1 MRNDIDAEYD
11 FNRMEVVLISSIIKE
26 NLKNASW
33 IRRMFVEGEKLKKE
47 RGAENVYDYSLGNP
61 YFEPPKSLIQTLK
74 DVVGSE
80 ETGTH
85 RYMDN
90 LGYVG
95 ARQAIAEKYVGRGD
109 YSSVMMTVGA
119 AGGINV
125 FLRTVLEPGDEVVIV
140 APFFAEYVF
149 YISNN
154 NGEKV
159 VIGSDPNTFEPNLEE
174 LEKAMNA
181 KTRVMIVNTP
191 HNPTG
196 AVYSEAIL
204 KRISEILARAE
215 KAYGREIYLIS
226 DEPYYSILYDGVKLP
241 MIHDMYRHSVIIS
254 SFSKSLG
261 LAGERIGY
269 ISANPDMEDLPE
281 LMSGLSFSGRTLGF
295 VNCPA
300 IWQRVIE
307 KAPVE
312 PVDIAL
318 YDERRRALLSV
329 LHEAGFEAS
338 APKGAF
344 YLFPKS
350 PEEDDIAF
358 VMKAKEF
365 GILLV
370 PGSGFG
376 YPGHVRLSYCVD
388 LDMIHR
394 SADAFRKLGEY
405 YKNNKK

>member
-1 MRNDIDAEYD
+1 M
-11 FNRMEVVLISSIIKE
+11 ISSIVKE

-33 IRRMFVEGEKLKKE
+33 IRKMFVEGEKLKKE
-47 RGAENVYDYSLGNP
+47 IGAENVFDYSLGNP
-61 YFEPPKSLIQTLK
+61 YFEPPKSLIDTLK
-74 DVVGSE
+74 EIVHSE
-80 ETGTH
+80 ELGTH

-95 ARQAIAEKYVGRGD
+95 ARQRIAQDYVGRGD
-109 YSSVMMTVGA
+109 YNSVMMTVGA

-125 FLRTVLEPGDEVVIV
+125 FLRTVLEPGDEVVII
-140 APFFAEYVF
+140 APYFAEYTF

-154 NGEKV
+154 NGKKV
-159 VIGSDPNTFEPNLEE
+159 VIGSDSETFEPKLDE
-174 LEKAMNA
+174 LSAVMSE
-181 KTRVMIVNTP
+181 KTRVVIVNTP

-196 AVYSEAIL
+196 AVYSEDTLRRIAQIL
-204 KRISEILARAE
+204 EEAE
-215 KAYGREIYLIS
+215 KRFGREIYLIS
-226 DEPYYSILYDGVKLP
+226 DEPYYSIIYDGVKLP
-241 MIHDMYRHSVIIS
+241 MIHDIYRHSVIVS

-269 ISANPDMEDLPE
+269 ISVNPGMENIPE
-281 LMSGLSFSGRTLGF
+281 LMGGLSFSGRTLGF

-318 YDERRRALLSV
+318 YDQRRKALLSV
-329 LHEAGFEAS
+329 LADAGMETK

-350 PEEDDIAF
+350 LEEDDIAF

-388 LDMIHR
+388 LDMIER
-394 SADAFRKLGEY
+394 SRGAFKKLGEY
-405 YKNNKK
+405 YRNMR

>member
-1 MRNDIDAEYD
+1 
-11 FNRMEVVLISSIIKE
+11 
-26 NLKNASW
+26 
-33 IRRMFVEGEKLKKE
+33 MFVEGERLKKE
-47 RGAENVYDYSLGNP
+47 LGAENVFDYSLGNP
-61 YFEPPKSLIQTLK
+61 YFEPPKSLIDTLK
-74 DVVGSE
+74 EIVNSDE
-80 ETGTH
+80 LGTH

-95 ARQAIAEKYVGRGD
+95 ARQKIAESYVGKGD
-109 YSSVMMTVGA
+109 HTGVMMTVGA

-125 FLRTVLEPGDEVVIV
+125 FLRTVLEPGDEVVII
-140 APFFAEYVF
+140 APYFAEYTF
-149 YISNN
+149 YIANN
-154 NGEKV
+154 NGKRV
-159 VIGSDPNTFEPNLEE
+159 VISSDPNTFEPKLDE
-174 LEKAMNA
+174 LASVMSE
-181 KTRVMIVNTP
+181 KTRVVIVNTP

-196 AVYSEAIL
+196 AVYSEQTLKNIADIL
-204 KRISEILARAE
+204 VQAE
-215 KAYGREIYLIS
+215 KKFGREIYLIS
-226 DEPYYSILYDGVKLP
+226 DEPYYSIIYDGVKLP
-241 MIHDMYRHSVIIS
+241 FIHDIYKHSVIIS

-269 ISANPDMEDLPE
+269 ISVNPDIEDLQE
-281 LMSGLSFSGRTLGF
+281 IMSGLSFAGRTLGF

-312 PVDIAL
+312 PVDINL
-318 YDERRRALLSV
+318 YDQRRKALLSV
-329 LHEAGFEAS
+329 LADAGMETA

-350 PEEDDIAF
+350 LEEDDIAF

-388 LDMIHR
+388 LDMIER
-394 SADAFRKLGEY
+394 SREAFKKLGEY
-405 YKNNKK
+405 YKAR

>member
-1 MRNDIDAEYD
+1 M
-11 FNRMEVVLISSIIKE
+11 ISSIVKE

-33 IRRMFVEGEKLKKE
+33 IRKMFVEGERLKKE
-47 RGAENVYDYSLGNP
+47 LGAENVFDYSLGNP
-61 YFEPPKSLIQTLK
+61 YFEPPKSLIDTLK
-74 DVVGSE
+74 EIVNSDE
-80 ETGTH
+80 LGTH

-95 ARQAIAEKYVGRGD
+95 ARQKIAESYVGKGD
-109 YSSVMMTVGA
+109 HTGVMMTVGA

-125 FLRTVLEPGDEVVIV
+125 FLRTVLEPGDEVVII
-140 APFFAEYVF
+140 APYFAEYTF
-149 YISNN
+149 YIANN
-154 NGEKV
+154 NGKRV
-159 VIGSDPNTFEPNLEE
+159 VISSDPNTFEPKLDE
-174 LEKAMNA
+174 LASVMSE
-181 KTRVMIVNTP
+181 KTRVVIVNTP

-196 AVYSEAIL
+196 AVYSEQTLKNIADIL
-204 KRISEILARAE
+204 VQAE
-215 KAYGREIYLIS
+215 KKFGREIYLIS
-226 DEPYYSILYDGVKLP
+226 DEPYYSIIYDGVKLP
-241 MIHDMYRHSVIIS
+241 FIHDIYKHSVIIS

-269 ISANPDMEDLPE
+269 ISVNPDIEDLQE
-281 LMSGLSFSGRTLGF
+281 IMSGLSFAGRTLGF

-312 PVDIAL
+312 PVDINL
-318 YDERRRALLSV
+318 YDQRRKALLSV
-329 LHEAGFEAS
+329 LADAGMETA

-350 PEEDDIAF
+350 LEEDDIAF

-388 LDMIHR
+388 LDMIER
-394 SADAFRKLGEY
+394 SREAFKKLGEY
-405 YKNNKK
+405 YKAR

>member
-1 MRNDIDAEYD
+1 M
-11 FNRMEVVLISSIIKE
+11 ISSIVKE

-33 IRRMFVEGEKLKKE
+33 IRKMFVEGERLKKE
-47 RGAENVYDYSLGNP
+47 IGAENVFDYSLGNP
-61 YFEPPKSLIQTLK
+61 YFEPPKSLIDTLK
-74 DVVGSE
+74 DIVHSE
-80 ETGTH
+80 ELGTH

-95 ARQAIAEKYVGRGD
+95 ARRRIAEDYVGRGD
-109 YSSVMMTVGA
+109 FSSVMMTVGA

-125 FLRTVLEPGDEVVIV
+125 FLRTVLEPGDEVVII
-140 APFFAEYVF
+140 APYFAEYTF

-154 NGEKV
+154 NGKKV
-159 VIGSDPNTFEPNLEE
+159 VIGSDSETFEPKPDE
-174 LEKAMNA
+174 LSAVMSE
-181 KTRVMIVNTP
+181 KTRAVIVNTP

-196 AVYSEAIL
+196 AVYSEDTLRRIAQIL
-204 KRISEILARAE
+204 EEAE
-215 KAYGREIYLIS
+215 KKFGREIYLIS
-226 DEPYYSILYDGVKLP
+226 DEPYYSIIYDGVKLP
-241 MIHDMYRHSVIIS
+241 MIHDLYRHSVIVS

-269 ISANPDMEDLPE
+269 ISVNPDMENISE
-281 LMSGLSFSGRTLGF
+281 LMGGLSFSGRTLGF

-312 PVDIAL
+312 AVDIAL
-318 YDERRRALLSV
+318 YDQRRKALLSV
-329 LHEAGFEAS
+329 LADAGMETK

-350 PEEDDIAF
+350 LEEDDIAF

-388 LDMIHR
+388 LDMIER
-394 SADAFRKLGEY
+394 SRDAFKRLGEY
-405 YKNNKK
+405 YKNK

>member
-1 MRNDIDAEYD
+1 MQVAGCRG
-11 FNRMEVVLISSIIKE
+11 VVFVISSIIRE
-26 NLKNASW
+26 NLSNASW

-47 RGAENVYDYSLGNP
+47 IGAENVFDYSLGNP
-61 YFEPPKSLIQTLK
+61 YFEPPASLLAVLRDIVNSDEL
-74 DVVGSE
+74 
-80 ETGTH
+80 GTH

-90 LGYVG
+90 LGYTG
-95 ARQAIAEKYVGRGD
+95 ARQKIAEAYVGRGD

-125 FLRTVLEPGDEVVIV
+125 FLRTVLEPNDEVVIV
-140 APFFAEYVF
+140 APYFAEYTF

-154 NGEKV
+154 GGKKV
-159 VIGSDPNTFEPNLEE
+159 VINSVPDTFEPNLDE
-174 LEKAMNA
+174 LRAAMSA
-181 KTRVMIVNTP
+181 KTRAVIINTP

-196 AVYSEAIL
+196 AVYSEALIREIAKIL
-204 KRISEILARAE
+204 EAAE
-215 KAYGREIYLIS
+215 NKYGREIYLIS
-226 DEPYYSILYDGVKLP
+226 DEPYYSIIYDGVKLP
-241 MIHDMYRHSVIIS
+241 MVHDIYRHSVIIS

-261 LAGERIGY
+261 LAGERVGY
-269 ISANPDMEDLPE
+269 ISVNPDTEGLQE
-281 LMSGLSFSGRTLGF
+281 IMSGLSFAGRTLGF

-318 YDERRRALLSV
+318 YDERRKALLSV
-329 LHEAGFEAS
+329 LRDAGIEAEV
-338 APKGAF
+338 PKGAF
-344 YLFPKS
+344 YLFPKAL
-350 PEEDDIAF
+350 EEDDIAF

-365 GILLV
+365 GILIV

-388 LDMIHR
+388 LAMIER
-394 SADAFRKLGEY
+394 SRGAFRKLGEHY
-405 YKNNKK
+405 GKI

>member
-1 MRNDIDAEYD
+1 M
-11 FNRMEVVLISSIIKE
+11 ISSVIRE

-33 IRRMFVEGEKLKKE
+33 IRKMFVEGEKLKKE
-47 RGAENVYDYSLGNP
+47 LGADRVYDYSLGNP
-61 YFEPPKSLIQTLK
+61 YFEPPQSLVDTLK
-74 DVVGSE
+74 EVVNSE
-80 ETGTH
+80 ELGTH

-90 LGYVG
+90 LGYVKT
-95 ARQAIAEKYVGRGD
+95 RQRIADSYVGRGD
-109 YSSVMMTVGA
+109 ASSVMMTVGA

-125 FLRTVLEPGDEVVIV
+125 FLRTVLEPDDEVIII
-140 APFFAEYVF
+140 APYFAEYTF

-154 NGEKV
+154 GGRKV
-159 VIGSDPNTFEPNLEE
+159 VIGSDPATFEPNLDE
-174 LEKAMNA
+174 LKKVMSP
-181 KTRVMIVNTP
+181 KTRVLIVNTP

-196 AVYSEAIL
+196 AVYSEDVLRKISAIL
-204 KRISEILARAE
+204 EGAE
-215 KAYGREIYLIS
+215 KTYGREIYLIS
-226 DEPYYSILYDGVKLP
+226 DEPYYSIIYDGVNLP
-241 MIHDMYRHSVIIS
+241 CVHDIYRHSVIIS

-269 ISANPDMEDLPE
+269 ISVNPKVEDLQE
-281 LMSGLSFSGRTLGF
+281 IMSGLSFSGRTLGF

-318 YDERRRALLSV
+318 YDVRRKALLSV
-329 LHEAGFEAS
+329 LEEAGIKTE

-344 YLFPKS
+344 YLFPKAL
-350 PEEDDIAF
+350 EEDDIAF

-388 LDMIHR
+388 LDMIER
-394 SADAFRKLGEY
+394 SREAFQKLGAY
-405 YKNNKK
+405 YRDRK

>member
-1 MRNDIDAEYD
+1 MRWEA
-11 FNRMEVVLISSIIKE
+11 VLISSIIKE

-33 IRRMFVEGEKLKKE
+33 IRKMFVEGEKLKKE
-47 RGAENVYDYSLGNP
+47 LGPENVFDYSLGNP
-61 YFEPPKSLIQTLK
+61 YFEPPKSLIETLRA
-74 DVVGSE
+74 VVQSE
-80 ETGTH
+80 EAGTH

-95 ARQAIAEKYVGRGD
+95 ARRKIAEAYVGKGD
-109 YSSVMMTVGA
+109 HSGVMMTVGA

-125 FLRTVLEPGDEVVIV
+125 FLRTVLEEGDEVVV
-140 APFFAEYVF
+140 FAPYFAEYTF
-149 YISNN
+149 YISNH
-154 NGEKV
+154 NGKKV
-159 VIGSDPNTFEPNLEE
+159 TVQTDPNTFEPNLEE
-174 LEKAMNA
+174 LASVMSE
-181 KTRVMIVNTP
+181 KTRAVIVNTP

-196 AVYSEAIL
+196 AVYS
-204 KRISEILARAE
+204 KEILEGIAKILEAAE
-215 KAYGREIYLIS
+215 MKFGREIYLIS
-226 DEPYYSILYDGVKLP
+226 DEPYYSIIYDGVKLP
-241 MIHDMYRHSVIIS
+241 LIHDIYRHSVIIS

-261 LAGERIGY
+261 LAGERVGY
-269 ISANPDMEDLPE
+269 ISVNPDIENLQE
-281 LMSGLSFSGRTLGF
+281 IMSGLSFSGRTLGF

-312 PVDIAL
+312 PVDIDL
-318 YDERRRALLSV
+318 YDRRRKALLAV
-329 LHEAGFEAS
+329 LKKAGMETA

-350 PEEDDIAF
+350 LEEDDIAF
-358 VMKAKEF
+358 VMKAKEY

-388 LDMIHR
+388 LDMIER
-394 SADAFRKLGEY
+394 SADAFQKLGDW
-405 YKNNKK
+405 YKNRSR